1 MAMTAEFLDFK
12 PSHQA
17 AAACILAFNIY
28 NCPAAAVDIGL
39 ALKQESV
46 VSLAHQL
53 KQNAPHDPNKPLAS
67 WSVFEKTSLIQTY
80 ELEEV
85 YGLLVKCINKKQFKN
100 KLAAYPMFWLPM

>member
-53 KQNAPHDPNKPLAS
+53 K
-67 WSVFEKTSLIQTY
+67 
-80 ELEEV
+80 
-85 YGLLVKCINKKQFKN
+85 
-100 KLAAYPMFWLPM
+100 